1 MLTYTLR
8 RVALIIPLLFG
19 LSVVSFLYVH
29 AIPGDPVSAMLGV
42 NGNPPL
48 VRQLRHQFGLDKPV
62 LTQYKEWLDQIAHGS
77 LGVSFRSQQPI
88 GPIIRAHLPET
99 VQMAVGGGIV
109 MMLLAIPAGVAAG
122 MRPGSKLDQI
132 VTSMTL
138 VGLGIPAFWLGTV
151 VLLLVGLKWRIVPSQ
166 GYVPFFSDPLRSLE
180 LSIMPF
186 LVLGLAIS
194 PYLAR
199 LTRTAV
205 VEVVQQPSIP
215 FARAKGLSAR
225 TITVRYVLRNTW
237 PPITAA
243 IALTVGGLLGGSVV
257 VEALFGWPGMG
268 TLLVNGVNERDYSMV
283 QALVLIYGA
292 IFLVV
297 NLAAE
302 LVQAMLD
309 PRVRLS

>member
-8 RVALIIPLLFG
+8 RVALMIPLLFG

-29 AIPGDPVSAMLGV
+29 AIPGDPVTAMLGV

-48 VRQLRHQFGLDKPV
+48 VRQLSHQFGLDQPLV
-62 LTQYKEWLDQIAHGS
+62 SQYKEWLDHIAHGS

-88 GPIIRAHLPET
+88 GPIIGAHLPET
-99 VQMAVGGGIV
+99 IQMAVGGGIV
-109 MMLLAIPAGVAAG
+109 MMLLAIPAGVSAG

-166 GYVPFFSDPLRSLE
+166 GYVPFFSDPTRSLE

-186 LVLGLAIS
+186 VVLGLAIS

-205 VEVVQQPSIP
+205 VEVIQQPSIP
-215 FARAKGLSAR
+215 FARAKGLSSR

-243 IALTVGGLLGGSVV
+243 LALTIGGLLGGSIV

-268 TLLVNGVNERDYSMV
+268 TLLVDGVNQRDYSMV

-292 IFLVV
+292 IFLAV

-302 LVQAMLD
+302 LIQAALD

>member
-1 MLTYTLR
+1 MLSYALR
-8 RVALIIPLLFG
+8 RVALMVPLLFG
-19 LSVVSFLYVH
+19 LCVVAFFYVH
-29 AIPGDPVSAMLGV
+29 AVPGDPVSAMLGV

-48 VRQLRHQFGLDKPV
+48 VAQLRHQFGLDQPV
-62 LTQYKEWLDQIAHGS
+62 STQFVQWLTNLLHGN

-88 GPIIRAHLPET
+88 GPIIAAHLPIT
-99 VQMAVGGGIV
+99 IQMAIGGGIV

-122 MRPGSKLDQI
+122 LRPGSKLDQI
-132 VTSMTL
+132 VTAMTL
-138 VGLGIPAFWLGTV
+138 TGLGIPAFWLGTV
-151 VLLLVGLKWRIVPSQ
+151 VLLLVGLKWHIVPSQ
-166 GYVPFFSDPLRSLE
+166 GYVPFFSDPVRSLQ
-180 LSIMPF
+180 LSLMPF

-215 FARAKGLSAR
+215 FARAKGLSGR
-225 TITVRYVLRNTW
+225 TILVRYVLRNTW
-237 PPITAA
+237 PRITAA
-243 IALTVGGLLGGSVV
+243 FALTIGALLGGSVV

-268 TLLVNGVNERDYSMV
+268 TLMVGAVNQRDYSMV

-292 IFLVV
+292 IFLTV
-297 NLAAE
+297 NLIAE
-302 LVQAMLD
+302 LVQASLD